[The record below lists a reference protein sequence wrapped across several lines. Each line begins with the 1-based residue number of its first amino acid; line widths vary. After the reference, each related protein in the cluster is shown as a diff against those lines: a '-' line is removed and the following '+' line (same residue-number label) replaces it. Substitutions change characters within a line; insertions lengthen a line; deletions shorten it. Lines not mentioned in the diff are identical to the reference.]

1 MENQFMFAQ
10 QYAGAAQW
18 LNQRIK
24 PGQLMVHTFPQKTDR
39 QYDRSLDMA
48 QGLVEIRTVL
58 LGDFKNP
65 IWRQLVAHY
74 IRKRIQVSNH
84 RLRFKPSGNGPV
96 STTVSGNQ
104 KRRQGQCQLQISRG
118 NGTATHQSHWLD
130 LVNNQRSTPNIPAI
144 FETSHNLVTKRYDQL
159 HGFGQNLTLCAY
171 YVNGNGFGEDKIPM
185 VQNNKVL
192 TVSYGTFSCTLEGF
206 EDSFD
211 TMKAIAEYFR
221 DLASDD
227 RYFGAEPPQPDAEML
242 TRIAQREVDRQVEA
256 RTSNGPVHLR
266 AADPLPDAVTSP
278 APPRETVEQAAEIA
292 EPENVKP
299 EVAAESSQTA
309 VDTPL
314 IAEPAAAVIEATD
327 EAFVAV
333 DETPAP
339 ADQQQ
344 DNSVDL
350 SAIAAAVATPDVAEL
365 PPVEDIVATDVEVT
379 QTEAS
384 DDTIP
389 AVDSIA
395 AKLQRIRAV
404 VAQAPRQGE
413 FSEDEHAEIF
423 INESAVDIAA
433 AMRADDEAQLAE
445 DDESHEQPEIDE
457 ALSRIDQ
464 RRAASFAD
472 QPKATVEP
480 EAEVEVAVEPETV
493 SEVEAA
499 DEADVTAE
507 AEIEPEAEVDVVVET
522 VAEPN
527 VSVDEDSSIFDGLED
542 TPESSEANDTDHT
555 DEEANILAEVTKQAE
570 ISTSE
575 TEAPAAVTPTRA
587 RIVRVKRADIE
598 RAVESG
604 ALEEIEAEAPQEVQ
618 QETPDSSLSDADEA
632 DLLRELAS
640 VEAELLATSETTTE
654 QPDAAA
660 ETQSAASAVSRPP
673 TETPD
678 SDVSRLMAAADE
690 KLEDPESSSSRE
702 TYDHLRAAMAAA
714 QADRAAG
721 GSVGSDARDDEYRE
735 DLASVVRPRRPAAT
749 KTASRRPETVQRP
762 APLKLVAEQRIDE
775 APAKKSGPVRPRRVA
790 ASQTDEAEFADKGRE
805 GGFAEYATESGA
817 LELHELLEAAAS
829 YMSFVEGRDNFSRPQ
844 LMNKVKLL
852 DSAEF
857 NREDGLRSF
866 GLLLREGKI
875 EKTHNGRFTASGQ
888 IGFRPGQRAAG

>member
-1 MENQFMFAQ
+1 
-10 QYAGAAQW
+10 
-18 LNQRIK
+18 
-24 PGQLMVHTFPQKTDR
+24 
-39 QYDRSLDMA
+39 
-48 QGLVEIRTVL
+48 
-58 LGDFKNP
+58 
-65 IWRQLVAHY
+65 
-74 IRKRIQVSNH
+74 
-84 RLRFKPSGNGPV
+84 
-96 STTVSGNQ
+96 
-104 KRRQGQCQLQISRG
+104 
-118 NGTATHQSHWLD
+118 
-130 LVNNQRSTPNIPAI
+130 
-144 FETSHNLVTKRYDQL
+144 
-159 HGFGQNLTLCAY
+159 
-171 YVNGNGFGEDKIPM
+171 M

-256 RTSNGPVHLR
+256 RTSDGAVHLR
-266 AADPLPDAVTSP
+266 AADPIPDTVASP
-278 APPRETVEQAAEIA
+278 TPPRETVEPPVAAPAAPPAIEQNAEVA
-292 EPENVKP
+292 EPESVEP
-299 EVAAESSQTA
+299 EVAAESSPTP
-309 VDTPL
+309 VDTPV

-344 DNSVDL
+344 DDSVDL

-365 PPVEDIVATDVEVT
+365 PPVEDIVATDVEAT
-379 QTEAS
+379 QTEAG
-384 DDTIP
+384 DDTTP

-464 RRAASFAD
+464 RRVASFAD

-480 EAEVEVAVEPETV
+480 EAEIEVAVEPETV

-542 TPESSEANDTDHT
+542 TPESSETNDTDHTDHT

-587 RIVRVKRADIE
+587 RIVRVKRADLE

-654 QPDAAA
+654 QPDMVA
-660 ETQSAASAVSRPP
+660 ETQPAASAVSRPP
-673 TETPD
+673 VKSPD
-678 SDVSRLMAAADE
+678 SDVSRLMDAADE
-690 KLEDPESSSSRE
+690 KLEDPETSSSRE

-735 DLASVVRPRRPAAT
+735 DLASVVRPRRPAASR
-749 KTASRRPETVQRP
+749 TASRRPETVQRP

-775 APAKKSGPVRPRRVA
+775 APVKKSGPVRPRRVA
-790 ASQTDEAEFADKGRE
+790 ASQTDEAEFAGKGRE
-805 GGFAEYATESGA
+805 GGFAEYASESGA

-829 YMSFVEGRDNFSRPQ
+829 YMSFVEGRDHFSRPQ